1 MLLLA
6 WIRPSQI
13 SFNFSLLVLFRIT
26 SWLSSYS
33 FSQPGEISVLKLKLI
48 LPLILV
54 LIAGCTK
61 TYLVKSGAAAPTAE
75 QCSHCHI
82 SIYEEWRNSAHARAY
97 VNPVF
102 KQQTANYRI
111 SICLNCHAPVTI
123 FAPEK
128 ITTRD
133 YLRAEG
139 VTCISCHLLQDK
151 LHGPLN
157 IPNPLPPH
165 PVGENN
171 PFFKQSKLCGQCHQ
185 KVYAQWEKWTPGQAP
200 KKTCQECHMPSQRR
214 RLIQD
219 LPWRLVQPVHDTKT
233 HSFTWHNEAVY
244 KKAVQIDIRRVL
256 ASLSGTKG
264 ELSIEANELGHSL
277 PTGDYGYHEVVI
289 ILTLEDEWGN
299 TVADKVMSLFVETD
313 TAIKPGEE
321 KVIPFSLAD
330 PGAKG
335 HLLRARVINTSFDR
349 TKQIVL
355 AEARYHVN

>member
-1 MLLLA
+1 M
-6 WIRPSQI
+6 
-13 SFNFSLLVLFRIT
+13 LFRLT

-61 TYLVKSGAAAPTAE
+61 TYLVKSGPAAPTAE
-75 QCSHCHI
+75 KCGHCHI

-102 KQQTANYRI
+102 KKLTANYRI
-111 SICLNCHAPVTI
+111 SFCLNCHAPVTI

-157 IPNPLPPH
+157 IPNPIPPH

-171 PFFKQSKLCGQCHQ
+171 TFYKQSKLCGQCHQ
-185 KVYAQWEKWTPGQAP
+185 KAYAEWGKWDSGQTQ

-219 LPWRLVQPVHDTKT
+219 LPWRLVQPVHDTKR
-233 HSFTWHNEAVY
+233 HSFTWQYESLY
-244 KKAVQIDIRRVL
+244 KKAVEVKITQVFFSAAQTQGNL
-256 ASLSGTKG
+256 VVKG
-264 ELSIEANELGHSL
+264 NELGHSL
-277 PTGDYGYHEVVI
+277 PTGDYGYHEVAI
-289 ILTLEDEWGN
+289 ILTLEDEWGK
-299 TVADKVMSLFVETD
+299 TVADKIQSLFVETD
-313 TAIKPGEE
+313 TSLKAGEE
-321 KVIPFSLAD
+321 RIMPFSLPD
-330 PGAKG
+330 KGANG
-335 HLLRARVINTSFDR
+335 YRLRARVIKTSFDR
-349 TKQIVL
+349 SQQFILTETVYKF
-355 AEARYHVN
+355 NNG